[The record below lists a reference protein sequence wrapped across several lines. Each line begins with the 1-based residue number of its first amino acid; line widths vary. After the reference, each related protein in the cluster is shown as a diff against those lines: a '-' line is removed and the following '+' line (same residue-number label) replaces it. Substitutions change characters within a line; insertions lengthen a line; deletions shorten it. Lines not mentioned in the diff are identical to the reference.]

1 MNRYRTIPIQD
12 LLVGHYVVGIDKS
25 WLDTPFLSH
34 RFLINSQQ
42 EIDRLR
48 SHGVRMVMI
57 DPDRSSLTSSAA
69 PKTPFEPFPES
80 PLKEVSI
87 PSYKV
92 AEMLTSLHKYLVVK
106 YKTLFDE
113 IRHQMEPDKK
123 LDLQPFMNALG
134 EVEKLGREYPDA
146 YLFLAHLQST
156 DDETF
161 IHSVNTMF
169 LALYLAHFRN
179 ASHDEAVLWGL
190 SGLFHDMG
198 KARIPLEILHK
209 KEPLTAEE
217 WSIIREHPRTG
228 EQIISNHTSL
238 PSLVAKVAGDHHLRR
253 NGGYPDSQLFETT
266 DAVTRAIMI
275 FDTFDALTSDR
286 CYRPGISPSKALR
299 KIIDASKDSLDPDWA
314 TQFFLSMGVYPVGTV
329 LGLNEGEI
337 GVVTKYHSRHDTP
350 DNNKKTEQHFS
361 VLILKTHD
369 GYPVVRPFTR
379 KIVWSPSTPPP
390 VAKTYNHSDF
400 MIDWDIIR
408 THARYWM

>member
-1 MNRYRTIPIQD
+1 M
-12 LLVGHYVVGIDKS
+12 GHFVVGIDKS

-34 RFLINSQQ
+34 RFLINSHQ
-42 EIDRLR
+42 EIERLR
-48 SHGVRMVMI
+48 AHGVRMVII
-57 DPDRSSLTSSAA
+57 DPEKSSTAPSSPTREPSA
-69 PKTPFEPFPES
+69 PTPGS
-80 PLKEVSI
+80 PIKEVSI

-92 AEMLTSLHKYLVVK
+92 AEMLTSLHKYLVFK

-113 IRHQMEPDKK
+113 IRNQVNPDQKI
-123 LDLQPFMNALG
+123 DVQPFVNALA

-169 LALYLAHFRN
+169 LALYLAHFRKSN
-179 ASHDEAVLWGL
+179 HEEAVLWGL

-198 KARIPLEILHK
+198 KALIPLEILHK
-209 KEPLTAEE
+209 KEPLTTEE
-217 WSIIREHPRTG
+217 WKIIREHPTDG
-228 EQIISNHTSL
+228 ERLISKHTSL
-238 PSLVAKVAGDHHLRR
+238 PPIVAKVAGDHHLRR
-253 NGGYPDSQLFETT
+253 NGGYPDSILFEAT

-299 KIIDASKDSLDPDWA
+299 TIIDASRDSLDSDWA

-329 LGLNEGEI
+329 LGLKGGEI
-337 GVVTKYHSRHDTP
+337 GVVTKYHSRHDSP
-350 DNNKKTEQHFS
+350 NESNKTEQQFS

-369 GYPVVRPFTR
+369 GYPVIRPFTR
-379 KIVWSPSTPPP
+379 KITWSPSIPPP
-390 VAKTYNHSDF
+390 VEKTYNHSDF